1 MQRQEASH
9 EPCSADQRRH
19 PPRRAGRTDHVV
31 TLEQTLR
38 TTPHDA
44 WDACTNPERLGRW
57 LEPVEGDLGVG
68 GAYRLTE
75 RHPRDHRSLRQAR
88 AFRITWT
95 HGDDAS
101 TVDVTFVRDGA
112 DTTIQL
118 RHTISDNDHWETYG
132 PAATGVGWDGSLLA
146 LTLLLS
152 GNPGSGRAG
161 MTAFDNTEAGRAF
174 VADTAAAWQQAHV
187 ASGVAPDQA
196 RASSERT
203 VAFYTTES

>member
-1 MQRQEASH
+1 MNLAQQINAVT
-9 EPCSADQRRH
+9 RRV
-19 PPRRAGRTDHVV
+19 AQDGTDHVV

-38 TTPHDA
+38 TTPYDA

-57 LEPVEGDLGVG
+57 FEPVEGDLGLG
-68 GAYRLTE
+68 GRYRLTE
-75 RHPRDHRSLRQAR
+75 SGTHGTIEVCDSPR

-95 HGDDAS
+95 HGDDTS
-101 TVDVTFVRDGA
+101 TVDVTFVADGT

-118 RHTISDNDHWETYG
+118 RHTIPHNDHWETYG

-146 LTLLLS
+146 LSLMLS
-152 GNPGSGRAG
+152 GDPGSGRAE
-161 MTAFDNTEAGRAF
+161 MTAFDGTEAGRAF

-203 VAFYTTES
+203 VAFYTSES